1 MTEIEKNEAEN
12 LIKRFL
18 SLLGE
23 DVEREDLLETPQ
35 RIVRMYREL
44 FSGYKTDPDSVIK
57 TFSGNGYHD
66 LVTIS
71 NIEFHSL
78 CEHHMIPFYGRV
90 HIGYIPGKKILGLSK
105 FARIVDLFSQRLQT
119 QENLT
124 RQIADFIDSKLKP
137 QGVIVHIEAE
147 HLCVNMRGVKKGGL
161 VTSTT
166 TTRGLLSR
174 KPELVNQFNRD
185 ILKNINLSK

>member
-1 MTEIEKNEAEN
+1 MTETDKNEAEN

-18 SLLGE
+18 VLLGE

-35 RIVRMYREL
+35 RIVRMYRDL
-44 FSGYKTDPDSVIK
+44 FSGYKINPSSILK

-78 CEHHMIPFYGRV
+78 CEHHMIPFYGHV
-90 HIGYIPGKKILGLSK
+90 DIGYVPGKKILGLSK

-124 RQIADFIDSKLKP
+124 KQIADFINSELKP

-161 VTSTT
+161 ITSTT
-166 TTRGLLSR
+166 TSRGSLS
-174 KPELVNQFNRD
+174 KKQELVNQFNRD
-185 ILKNINLSK
+185 IHKNTKLTK